1 MAYIVPKNKGGLGTS
16 SLIDCLTELD
26 TTYTIVQPIDNS
38 FIIGLPVTDTIQD
51 GSYITE
57 AEITVEDGTP
67 GLLINTP
74 TNDAFGYAIELL
86 SGGSRVIRTD
96 IFKVKLNGS
105 GSIESKESASKLN
118 YNPIGRV
125 KPITENR
132 YFVPVYNIDEN
143 TLKVMLNDVI
153 ASGLKVLPQFIIER
167 VY

>member
-1 MAYIVPKNKGGLGTS
+1 MAYIVPKNKGGLGTT

-26 TTYTIVQPIDNS
+26 TAYTIAQPIDNS
-38 FIIGLPVTDTIQD
+38 FINSLPTVDTIQD
-51 GSYITE
+51 GSYITV
-57 AEITVEDGTP
+57 ADVDIQDGTP
-67 GLLINTP
+67 GLLIKTP
-74 TNDAFGYAIELL
+74 TNDAFGYDIRLI

-105 GSIESKESASKLN
+105 GSIESKEPASKLN

-143 TLKVMLNDVI
+143 TLKSMLNDAI